1 MLYICFLLL
10 IGLFIVNYIL
20 VIIIIISDVSDSK
33 IKRLEGLQVIKTK
46 KQLLLYLIPYYYI
59 TYFIV
64 DSLFYMIN
72 EFIDFYRKL
81 K

>member
-20 VIIIIISDVSDSK
+20 VIIIIVSDVSDSK

-59 TYFIV
+59 TYFAV
-64 DSLFYMIN
+64 DSLFYIIN

>member
-20 VIIIIISDVSDSK
+20 VIIIIVSDVSDSK

-64 DSLFYMIN
+64 DSLFYMVN